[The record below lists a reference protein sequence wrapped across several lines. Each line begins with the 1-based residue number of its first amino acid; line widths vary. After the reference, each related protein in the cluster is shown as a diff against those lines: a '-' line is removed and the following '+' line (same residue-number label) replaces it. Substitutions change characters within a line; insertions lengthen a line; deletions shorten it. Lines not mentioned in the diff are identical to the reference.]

1 MCNKVEDF
9 LLGSDWVEQQGAQ
22 WDFANGTVTLGDK
35 CIKVHRRHRTGIC
48 RRVIVASNCIIPAK
62 HEANIPMRLEDD
74 GIPSLRVIG
83 R

>member
-1 MCNKVEDF
+1 VGFRKWY
-9 LLGSDWVEQQGAQ
+9 SD
-22 WDFANGTVTLGDK
+22 LGDK

-48 RRVIVASNCIIPAK
+48 RRVIVASDCIIQAK
-62 HEANIPMRLEDD
+62 HEANIPVRLEDD